1 MSCKQKR
8 ELGKMDMLELQGYSG
23 RVRELLE
30 RENINIGDEIEI
42 ISNGRRYR
50 GILMARYE
58 LADPN
63 YITLKLPNGYN
74 IGIRVTENTTVSKI
88 SVGVRPTFVRPPK
101 PQTLSDLPNVVI
113 ISTGGTIA
121 SRVEYRTGAVRPA
134 LDAEDLLA
142 IVPELAEIAKIDT
155 EVLYNVWSENIQ
167 VQHWIGM
174 AEAIDRSI
182 RKGVDGVVLT
192 HGTDTMGYTAAALSF
207 ALQKPPIPIVLVG
220 AQRSSDRPSS
230 DAATNLIAA
239 VATAAKAPFGEV
251 VVAMH
256 KWHSDDVI
264 ALHKGTR
271 VVKLHTS
278 SRDAFRS
285 VNSRPIAYYQH
296 GELKVVVNN
305 LNPRGSNE
313 YVFKPKFDT
322 RAFLIKFFP
331 SMKPDILNIL
341 ADAGIKGFIIE
352 GTGLGHVSS
361 DWVPVIRGLTKRGIF
376 VGMTSQCKFGKVNMN
391 VYDSG
396 RDLLKAGVI
405 PLDDMLSEVALVK
418 LMWTLGNLGEGAEL
432 EEIKNLM
439 LKNIAGEIYSRSLPN
454 VGL

>member
-1 MSCKQKR
+1 M
-8 ELGKMDMLELQGYSG
+8 QGYSG
-23 RVRELLE
+23 TTKELLE
-30 RENINIGDEIEI
+30 RENVRIGDEIEV
-42 ISNGRRYR
+42 ISNGKRYR

-58 LADPN
+58 LSDPN
-63 YITLKLPNGYN
+63 YITLKLHNGYN
-74 IGIRVTENTTVSKI
+74 IGIRVTKGVRVFKI
-88 SVGVRPTFVRPPK
+88 SAGVKPAFVRPPK
-101 PQTLSDLPNVVI
+101 PQILSDLPSVI
-113 ISTGGTIA
+113 IVSTGGTIA

-134 LDAEDLLA
+134 LNADDLLA
-142 IVPELAEIAKIDT
+142 IVPELAGIARIDT
-155 EVLYNVWSENIQ
+155 EILYNVWSENIQ

-174 AEAIDRSI
+174 AEAVDRLI
-182 RKGVDGVVLT
+182 RKNVDGVVLT

-207 ALQKPPIPIVLVG
+207 ALQKPPVPVVLVG

-230 DAATNLIAA
+230 DATTNLIAA

-264 ALHKGTR
+264 ALHRGTR

-278 SRDAFRS
+278 SRDAFHS

-296 GELKVVVNN
+296 GELRVIADD

-313 YVFKPKFDT
+313 YICKPKFDA

-341 ADAGIKGFIIE
+341 ADIGIKGFVIE

-361 DWVPVIRGLTKRGIF
+361 NWVPVIKELTEIGVF
-376 VGMTSQCKFGKVNMN
+376 VGMTSQCKFGRVNMN

-396 RDLLKAGVI
+396 RDLLRAGVV
-405 PLDDMLSEVALVK
+405 PLDDMLAEVALVK
-418 LMWTLGNLGEGAEL
+418 LMWILGNFGDRAEL
-432 EEIKNLM
+432 EDIKELM
-439 LKNIAGEIYSRSLPN
+439 LMNVAGEIRSRTLPN
-454 VGL
+454 VGG